1 MFELFT
7 SELSASTAQYIE
19 HFASNA
25 PKYISALVI
34 FLFFWLLSSIQRYT
48 AGIITQKIESNSA
61 KTMSVLFGRLTRFLI
76 LSVGTIISFSILGV
90 DWGALVTGLGL
101 VGFGVSFA
109 LKDYIENFLAGVIIL
124 TQKPFKIGDQV
135 KVKET
140 HGVVKE
146 IATRYTIIKDFDGK
160 QVILPNSEMLSSSIT
175 LDNAYGRKR
184 YSIEISI
191 DPKTDIVF
199 ALQEGLDL
207 VRKTV
212 GVLTKPKPRSVVAE
226 ITDGRVVIRYYFW
239 AHPREVFELSIRS
252 HLHKNILHLFK
263 ENGIE
268 LGYQTSRVY
277 SGSIDT
283 ISKKYNDDDDDD
295 RAESSASQVTHHDD
309 GTIFE

>member
-7 SELSASTAQYIE
+7 AELSASTVQYLE
-19 HFASNA
+19 LFAANA
-25 PKYISALVI
+25 PKYISALVV
-34 FLFFWLLSSIQRYT
+34 FLFFWLISSIQRYT
-48 AGIITQKIESNSA
+48 AGVITHKIESNSA
-61 KTMSVLFGRLTRFLI
+61 KTISILLGRLTRFFI
-76 LSVGTIISFSILGV
+76 LAVGAIISLSILGV
-90 DWGALVTGLGL
+90 DWSALVTGLGI

-160 QVILPNSEMLSSSIT
+160 QVILPNSEMLSSSII

-184 YSIEISI
+184 YSIDMSI
-191 DPKTDIVF
+191 DPKADIVF
-199 ALQEGLDL
+199 ALQDGLDL

-212 GVLTKPKPRSVVAE
+212 GVLTKPAPRSVVAE

-252 HLHKNILHLFK
+252 HLHKNLLHLFN

-277 SGSIDT
+277 SGT
-283 ISKKYNDDDDDD
+283 EYTTSKKILESDDNEDLDN
-295 RAESSASQVTHHDD
+295 ATFQTTHHDD
-309 GTIFE
+309 GSPFE